1 MKESVM
7 SLNLKNPRT
16 IGFPTFKV
24 TKVLT
29 IFYDWPIKYYFWRFR
44 YMIS

>member
-29 IFYDWPIKYYFWRFR
+29 IFYD
-44 YMIS
+44 